1 LQEIRIKPLSSI
13 YENTV
18 SERTNQSPVKA
29 MSHDERFSSLA
40 QIDKLYQDFK
50 SEFCMLIVLLTGR
63 HKHAKPF

>member
-1 LQEIRIKPLSSI
+1 
-13 YENTV
+13 
-18 SERTNQSPVKA
+18 